1 MNGVVLD
8 VDHLENMDAGG
19 IGQMVERK
27 GKAEDVDELI
37 EPVSRE
43 LAGAGFFSYFSMIS
57 APLAASSGAA
67 SAVSTAAV
75 FPNQPRKR
83 YPLVVMILASTRLAS
98 GRVRKSKISVPLSV
112 KVFMYLFEV
121 IQ

>member
-1 MNGVVLD
+1 MAVLD

-43 LAGAGFFSYFSMIS
+43 LAGTGFFFIFLHDLGALFGIDGRGVSRCDGGFFQIS
-57 APLAASSGAA
+57 HGIDTPL
-67 SAVSTAAV
+67 
-75 FPNQPRKR
+75 
-83 YPLVVMILASTRLAS
+83 L
-98 GRVRKSKISVPLSV
+98 
-112 KVFMYLFEV
+112 E
-121 IQ
+121 